1 MKQQVIQKESSSKVS
16 FFPRIVREFDVR
28 NVSKCEEDR
37 MFEIQK
43 GAEKFLKD
51 GKTGGYQSVDASAK
65 DYLKKPSTSLATSAM
80 RSLEPKLRKDDGE
93 GKKPF
98 NGESI

>member
-65 DYLKKPSTSLATSAM
+65 DYLKKPSTSLAASAM
-80 RSLEPKLRKDDGE
+80 RSLEPKLRKADGE
-93 GKKPF
+93 RKKPF